1 MSKIYTAEHLV
12 IITSNYENSARE
24 WRTYLNERW
33 NELVRKNSRILVLAG
48 VHGTNLGK
56 VGDNDPGLFQDN
68 VKQIQIL
75 KRKWAQD
82 IDEKN
87 VEVSIVDVATY
98 QDSNEMDNQK
108 LIKSIKD
115 HNPTILVLSF
125 CWSKI
130 SDLNDVLR
138 SAGIYT
144 LLIMSEERA
153 QITEG
158 RYVILDDRQKE
169 IVETVSENNTKNVFL
184 WGGSGTG
191 KTLLLMQLAG
201 IKRSWYRR
209 IGMDYNILITAYLAE
224 DNTSTLMREFRD
236 KYLSELK
243 DDPNV
248 HFLGLWELCKALN
261 VETDASHPQLLINYL
276 MYKLSIEN
284 QNKHT
289 LLVMDE
295 VISSSSKNEI
305 QGNDDSN
312 WSMLSTTT
320 LNLDFLLALN
330 PQGLEGGHYEI
341 QPPQSV
347 TTISRQLVQK
357 HRNCFEIGRFITYI
371 NYHTGKTVLSPKSDM
386 LYQQPMP
393 EELPTGQVP
402 IWIEKSEEVN
412 DINVLDMIK
421 QRHIDPTRKVTLL
434 YDFDRVPGV
443 DELKTWCENNT
454 WRCMADTMFTGCE
467 DSIIVLLDASIRN
480 ENISRGRNCLIVIT
494 TRG

>member
-24 WRTYLNERW
+24 WRTYLYERW

-48 VHGTNLGK
+48 VHGTNQGK
-56 VGDNDPGLFQDN
+56 VGNNDPGLFQDN
-68 VKQIQIL
+68 EKQIQIL

-191 KTLLLMQLAG
+191 KTLLLM
-201 IKRSWYRR
+201 
-209 IGMDYNILITAYLAE
+209 
-224 DNTSTLMREFRD
+224 
-236 KYLSELK
+236 
-243 DDPNV
+243 
-248 HFLGLWELCKALN
+248 
-261 VETDASHPQLLINYL
+261 
-276 MYKLSIEN
+276 
-284 QNKHT
+284 
-289 LLVMDE
+289 
-295 VISSSSKNEI
+295 
-305 QGNDDSN
+305 
-312 WSMLSTTT
+312 
-320 LNLDFLLALN
+320 
-330 PQGLEGGHYEI
+330 
-341 QPPQSV
+341 
-347 TTISRQLVQK
+347 
-357 HRNCFEIGRFITYI
+357 
-371 NYHTGKTVLSPKSDM
+371 
-386 LYQQPMP
+386 
-393 EELPTGQVP
+393 
-402 IWIEKSEEVN
+402 
-412 DINVLDMIK
+412 
-421 QRHIDPTRKVTLL
+421 
-434 YDFDRVPGV
+434 
-443 DELKTWCENNT
+443 
-454 WRCMADTMFTGCE
+454 
-467 DSIIVLLDASIRN
+467 
-480 ENISRGRNCLIVIT
+480 
-494 TRG
+494 